1 MKTFFFQ
8 KISIVFFSVFLIL
21 GFQAHAQASFEPLNR
36 EYLFPKEQLLSNEAG
51 NFHSNCKPYLTSELK
66 FTNDSF
72 FVPTNRFLKRVYLAF
87 TPSSET
93 TKSEITVAPLVT
105 LLPGYDLATSSTT
118 FDSRLG
124 GKVNFNFRDKFSAE
138 LQLLNINADFPEY
151 WNTYS
156 KQKKIIPGNGYAYRS
171 NLGYTTLQWT
181 GYLSFSP
188 NSHFNFAAGRG
199 KNFFGDG
206 YRSLLLSDVANNYEY
221 FKITS
226 TIWKLK
232 YINLFT
238 NLKTENNPIGK
249 SPKQFNKY
257 ASTHYLSW
265 NATKRINISFFE
277 SIVWQSRDSN
287 NANLGYDVNY
297 LNPVIF
303 YRPTEYALGS
313 GDNALIGA
321 SFKVK
326 LMKQLQVYGQLIIDE
341 FLLKEMKA
349 QSGWW
354 ANKQGVQLGIKTYSL
369 FKLPNLFFQ
378 LEWNSVRPY
387 TYAHSNTAQN
397 YGHNGEALAHPLG
410 ANFNEYFVAINYRF
424 KAWML
429 DVKCSFAELGLDTS
443 ASNFGQDIY
452 KSNIYR
458 VNDYGNKT
466 GQGLKTELI
475 SAKASLCYLINRAN
489 NVQLELSYMQRF
501 QSNGGTS
508 QSTNFVCIGVRT
520 ALANL
525 YNDF

>member
-1 MKTFFFQ
+1 MLRLTLLSLKLTKLVLKTFFFQ
-8 KISIVFFSVFLIL
+8 KISVVFFSVFLIL
-21 GFQAHAQASFEPLNR
+21 GLQAHAQASFEPLNR
-36 EYLFPKEQLLSNEAG
+36 AYLFPKEQLLSSEAG

-124 GKVNFNFRDKFSAE
+124 GKVNFNFRDKFSSE

-181 GYLSFSP
+181 GYLSYSP

-238 NLKTENNPIGK
+238 NLKTENNPISK

-354 ANKQGVQLGIKTYSL
+354 ANKQGVQLGVKTYSL
-369 FKLPNLFFQ
+369 FKLPNLFFN
-378 LEWNSVRPY
+378 L
-387 TYAHSNTAQN
+387 
-397 YGHNGEALAHPLG
+397 NGT
-410 ANFNEYFVAINYRF
+410 V
-424 KAWML
+424 
-429 DVKCSFAELGLDTS
+429 
-443 ASNFGQDIY
+443 
-452 KSNIYR
+452 
-458 VNDYGNKT
+458 
-466 GQGLKTELI
+466 
-475 SAKASLCYLINRAN
+475 
-489 NVQLELSYMQRF
+489 
-501 QSNGGTS
+501 
-508 QSTNFVCIGVRT
+508 
-520 ALANL
+520 
-525 YNDF
+525 